1 MQFPTRIGVDP
12 AGYILNQT
20 STQKIHPVY
29 RELLNQILAMLK
41 RCAGAKVH
49 SVYIYGSVGRGE
61 AVQGTSDIDL
71 TVLLTS
77 PLLAQEKALLDRET
91 AALVRLNPL
100 VPKVDYDMGVVAE
113 VLKQENQF
121 YWGFWLKH
129 VCSCI
134 YGEDLSVKWPQMKPD
149 VRICQAMN
157 QDLMETLTSYR
168 KVILDK
174 EADAYTLQSILKRI
188 VRGAYCYVAVSD
200 ESWSTDIRENLQILQ
215 HYFPN
220 EAYFEEIEAVFLL
233 QKPLN
238 RDDVLSCLDYFIT
251 WFSEHSIKGKE

>member
-1 MQFPTRIGVDP
+1 MQFPTRIGIDP

-29 RELLNQILAMLK
+29 RELLNQILARLK
-41 RCAGAKVH
+41 RCAGAKLH

-77 PLLAQEKALLDRET
+77 PLLPKEKALLDRET

-100 VPKVDYDMGVVAE
+100 VPKVDYDMGVVGE

-149 VRICQAMN
+149 IRICQAMN
-157 QDLMETLTSYR
+157 QDLMETLAGYR
-168 KVILDK
+168 KAILEK
-174 EADAYTLQSILKRI
+174 ETDAYTLQSILKRI
-188 VRGAYCYVAVSD
+188 VRGAYCYVAVRD

-215 HYFPN
+215 HYFPD
-220 EAYFEEIEAVFLL
+220 EAYFKGIEEGLLL

-238 RDDVLSCLDYFIT
+238 RDDVLNCLDYFIT
-251 WFSEHSIKGKE
+251 WFSEHSIEGKE

>member
-1 MQFPTRIGVDP
+1 MQFPTRMGVDP

-20 STQKIHPVY
+20 STQKILPVY
-29 RELLNQILAMLK
+29 RELLNQILEMLK

-71 TVLLTS
+71 SVLLTS
-77 PLLAQEKALLDRET
+77 PLLPQEKALLDLET
-91 AALVRLNPL
+91 AAFVYKHPL

-134 YGEDLSVKWPQMKPD
+134 YGEDLSVKWSRMKPD
-149 VRICQAMN
+149 IRICQAMN
-157 QDLMETLTSYR
+157 QDLMETLAGYR
-168 KVILDK
+168 KAILTK
-174 EADAYTLQSILKRI
+174 EADAYKLQSILKRI
-188 VRGAYCYVAVSD
+188 VRGAYCYVAVRD

-215 HYFPN
+215 YYFPN
-220 EAYFEEIEAVFLL
+220 EAFFGEIEALFLF
-233 QKPLN
+233 QKPLITEE
-238 RDDVLSCLDYFIT
+238 VLTYLDYFIV
-251 WFSEHSIKGKE
+251 WFSENTMERKE

>member
-1 MQFPTRIGVDP
+1 MQFPTRLGVDP

-41 RCAGAKVH
+41 RCAGAKLH

-61 AVQGTSDIDL
+61 AVQGISDIDL
-71 TVLLTS
+71 TVLLSS
-77 PLLAQEKALLDRET
+77 PLLPQEKVLLDRET
-91 AALVRLNPL
+91 AALIRLNPL

-113 VLKQENQF
+113 VLRQENQF

-134 YGEDLSVKWPQMKPD
+134 YGEDLSVKWPRMKPD
-149 VRICQAMN
+149 IRICQAMN
-157 QDLMETLTSYR
+157 QDLMETLADYR
-168 KVILDK
+168 KAILEK
-174 EADAYTLQSILKRI
+174 ETDAYTLQSILKRI

-200 ESWSTDIRENLQILQ
+200 ESWSTDIHKNLQILQ

-220 EAYFEEIEAVFLL
+220 EVYFEEIEAVFLL
-233 QKPLN
+233 QKPLITEE
-238 RDDVLSCLDYFIT
+238 VLTYLDYFIA
-251 WFSEHSIKGKE
+251 WFSENKMERTE